1 MYINIIN
8 IESDTFGGQRTNQN
22 GVSTNNVMYIHHSSF
37 KGMFPKQ
44 NRWARSYQRL
54 CCLNTRSIKNKS
66 ADLTCHA
73 SSTGPNIFA
82 ITESGLSERDVA
94 HKAEIMR
101 PGYKLFEH
109 QRVRRKGG
117 GIARLLNETVDGRKV
132 DSGEHRSFEF
142 G

>member
-1 MYINIIN
+1 M
-8 IESDTFGGQRTNQN
+8 SLLVLFC
-22 GVSTNNVMYIHHSSF
+22 
-37 KGMFPKQ
+37 
-44 NRWARSYQRL
+44 A
-54 CCLNTRSIKNKS
+54 LNYLFS
-66 ADLTCHA
+66 APCYLSLHLVTYHC
-73 SSTGPNIFA
+73 TLLP
-82 ITESGLSERDVA
+82 ITELGLSERDVA

>member
-1 MYINIIN
+1 MFISQSECHFWYSFLHSI
-8 IESDTFGGQRTNQN
+8 TFFLHLVTYHC
-22 GVSTNNVMYIHHSSF
+22 TLL
-37 KGMFPKQ
+37 P
-44 NRWARSYQRL
+44 
-54 CCLNTRSIKNKS
+54 
-66 ADLTCHA
+66 
-73 SSTGPNIFA
+73 